1 MGSLSSA
8 DILALWEQ
16 GLGQSTVHRALLLLS
31 AFTGRSAQDLARLN
45 IGQRD
50 LQLLELRAGMFGPQ
64 MTSLATCPACAE
76 RLELHIDI
84 HELCSRTPNQSQS
97 VQVLNHCGYE
107 TTFRLPTSLDL
118 ADLQPNLE
126 VAVNRCRLVEHCVL
140 SARRDDREIPV
151 CDLPSDVVAVI
162 AQRMSEADP
171 YADIQL
177 NATCPQ
183 CRHQWPAFLDI
194 PSFVWREIEMLA
206 QRLLKEVHLLA
217 SAYGWSERDILSLS
231 PSRRQGYLSL
241 IPQ

>member
-1 MGSLSSA
+1 
-8 DILALWEQ
+8 
-16 GLGQSTVHRALLLLS
+16 
-31 AFTGRSAQDLARLN
+31 
-45 IGQRD
+45 
-50 LQLLELRAGMFGPQ
+50 
-64 MTSLATCPACAE
+64 
-76 RLELHIDI
+76 
-84 HELCSRTPNQSQS
+84 
-97 VQVLNHCGYE
+97 
-107 TTFRLPTSLDL
+107 
-118 ADLQPNLE
+118 
-126 VAVNRCRLVEHCVL
+126 VEHCVL
-140 SARRDDREIPV
+140 SARRDDKEIPV

-206 QRLLKEVHLLA
+206 QRLLREVHLLA

-231 PSRRQGYLSL
+231 PSRRQCYLSL